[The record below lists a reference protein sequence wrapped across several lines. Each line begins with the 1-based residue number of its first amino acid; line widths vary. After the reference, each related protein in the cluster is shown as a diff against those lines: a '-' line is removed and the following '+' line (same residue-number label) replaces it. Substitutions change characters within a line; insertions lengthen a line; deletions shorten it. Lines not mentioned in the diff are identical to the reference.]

1 MIYVL
6 YVLEVLVCL
15 FLILVV
21 LLQQGSGA
29 DLSVFGGGATQ
40 TAFGARGTTQFIH
53 KLTVWAFV
61 AFILLTLAIAVY
73 KGGASSASVMT
84 GADTSTS
91 AKAPAKG
98 AKVYFVQ
105 DFGANTGQPM
115 EKLAATWRLPLHR
128 IVISRYI
135 DWNPE
140 YNVSLAHGSSERGGT
155 VVYLSP
161 GARWQTGLGLDLEG
175 AVQIPVVESL
185 YGVQDEHATAR
196 VALSMSR

>member
-6 YVLEVLVCL
+6 YVLEVVVCL

-73 KGGASSASVMT
+73 KGGSASGSVIT
-84 GADTSTS
+84 GANAKELQTPAKPTP
-91 AKAPAKG
+91 ARPRQAPAQAPKAPAP
-98 AKVYFVQ
+98 AP
-105 DFGANTGQPM
+105 GQP
-115 EKLAATWRLPLHR
+115 APAPQ
-128 IVISRYI
+128 
-135 DWNPE
+135 
-140 YNVSLAHGSSERGGT
+140 G
-155 VVYLSP
+155 
-161 GARWQTGLGLDLEG
+161 Q
-175 AVQIPVVESL
+175 
-185 YGVQDEHATAR
+185 
-196 VALSMSR
+196 

>member
-6 YVLEVLVCL
+6 YVLEVVVCL

-73 KGGASSASVMT
+73 KGGASSSSVIS
-84 GADTSTS
+84 GAT
-91 AKAPAKG
+91 AKEQHAPARKP
-98 AKVYFVQ
+98 VQ
-105 DFGANTGQPM
+105 ARPQAPAPQAPAPPAPAPQAPAPQGTAP
-115 EKLAATWRLPLHR
+115 APH
-128 IVISRYI
+128 
-135 DWNPE
+135 NP
-140 YNVSLAHGSSERGGT
+140 
-155 VVYLSP
+155 
-161 GARWQTGLGLDLEG
+161 
-175 AVQIPVVESL
+175 
-185 YGVQDEHATAR
+185 
-196 VALSMSR
+196 

>member
-73 KGGASSASVMT
+73 KGGASGASVIS
-84 GADTSTS
+84 GADPKEL
-91 AKAPAKG
+91 AAPAKPTPKPV
-98 AKVYFVQ
+98 APPASARTIPMQ
-105 DFGANTGQPM
+105 AAPAQPQPATTAP
-115 EKLAATWRLPLHR
+115 AAAPSAAPAAPAPA
-128 IVISRYI
+128 V
-135 DWNPE
+135 PQ
-140 YNVSLAHGSSERGGT
+140 SSKPAP
-155 VVYLSP
+155 SP
-161 GARWQTGLGLDLEG
+161 
-175 AVQIPVVESL
+175 
-185 YGVQDEHATAR
+185 H
-196 VALSMSR
+196 

>member
-6 YVLEVLVCL
+6 YVLEVIVCL

-73 KGGASSASVMT
+73 KGGASGSSVIS
-84 GADTSTS
+84 GADPKEL
-91 AKAPAKG
+91 AAPAKPTPKPV
-98 AKVYFVQ
+98 APPASARTIPIAPAQ
-105 DFGANTGQPM
+105 AQPATTTP
-115 EKLAATWRLPLHR
+115 AAPAAPAPAAPRP
-128 IVISRYI
+128 SA
-135 DWNPE
+135 P
-140 YNVSLAHGSSERGGT
+140 
-155 VVYLSP
+155 
-161 GARWQTGLGLDLEG
+161 
-175 AVQIPVVESL
+175 
-185 YGVQDEHATAR
+185 ATAP
-196 VALSMSR
+196 SPH

>member
-6 YVLEVLVCL
+6 YVLEVIVCL

-73 KGGASSASVMT
+73 KGGAAGSSVIS
-84 GADTSTS
+84 GADP
-91 AKAPAKG
+91 KELQAPAKPTPSP
-98 AKVYFVQ
+98 AAARTVPVQ
-105 DFGANTGQPM
+105 PAPAQP
-115 EKLAATWRLPLHR
+115 APAQSAP
-128 IVISRYI
+128 S
-135 DWNPE
+135 
-140 YNVSLAHGSSERGGT
+140 
-155 VVYLSP
+155 
-161 GARWQTGLGLDLEG
+161 
-175 AVQIPVVESL
+175 
-185 YGVQDEHATAR
+185 ATAP
-196 VALSMSR
+196 APQPSAPAQ

>member
-6 YVLEVLVCL
+6 YVLEVIVCL

-73 KGGASSASVMT
+73 KGGAASSSVIT
-84 GADTSTS
+84 GAD
-91 AKAPAKG
+91 AKELQAPKPKPTPVVPAPAQ
-98 AKVYFVQ
+98 AAPV
-105 DFGANTGQPM
+105 APAPAQPAPAPQTPPP
-115 EKLAATWRLPLHR
+115 AAPQ
-128 IVISRYI
+128 
-135 DWNPE
+135 
-140 YNVSLAHGSSERGGT
+140 
-155 VVYLSP
+155 SP
-161 GARWQTGLGLDLEG
+161 
-175 AVQIPVVESL
+175 
-185 YGVQDEHATAR
+185 
-196 VALSMSR
+196 

>member
-73 KGGASSASVMT
+73 KGGASGSSVIS
-84 GADTSTS
+84 GADPKEL
-91 AKAPAKG
+91 AAPAKPTPKPV
-98 AKVYFVQ
+98 APRASTRTIPMQ
-105 DFGANTGQPM
+105 AAPAPAQAQPATTAP
-115 EKLAATWRLPLHR
+115 AAAP
-128 IVISRYI
+128 SAA
-135 DWNPE
+135 PAAPAPAAPQP
-140 YNVSLAHGSSERGGT
+140 SKPAQ
-155 VVYLSP
+155 SP
-161 GARWQTGLGLDLEG
+161 A
-175 AVQIPVVESL
+175 P
-185 YGVQDEHATAR
+185 H
-196 VALSMSR
+196 

>member
-6 YVLEVLVCL
+6 YVLEVIVCL

-73 KGGASSASVMT
+73 KGGAAGSSVIS
-84 GADTSTS
+84 GADP
-91 AKAPAKG
+91 KELQAPAKPTPSP
-98 AKVYFVQ
+98 AAARTVPVQ
-105 DFGANTGQPM
+105 PAPAQPAPAQSAP
-115 EKLAATWRLPLHR
+115 AAAP
-128 IVISRYI
+128 SA
-135 DWNPE
+135 PAPAPQP
-140 YNVSLAHGSSERGGT
+140 SA
-155 VVYLSP
+155 P
-161 GARWQTGLGLDLEG
+161 AQ
-175 AVQIPVVESL
+175 
-185 YGVQDEHATAR
+185 
-196 VALSMSR
+196 

>member
-73 KGGASSASVMT
+73 KGGASASSVIS
-84 GADTSTS
+84 GADPKEL
-91 AKAPAKG
+91 AAPAKPTPKP
-98 AKVYFVQ
+98 AAPPASTRTIPMQ
-105 DFGANTGQPM
+105 AAPAQPQP
-115 EKLAATWRLPLHR
+115 AATAPAAAPSAAP
-128 IVISRYI
+128 VA
-135 DWNPE
+135 P
-140 YNVSLAHGSSERGGT
+140 AP
-155 VVYLSP
+155 SP
-161 GARWQTGLGLDLEG
+161 
-175 AVQIPVVESL
+175 
-185 YGVQDEHATAR
+185 H
-196 VALSMSR
+196 